1 VASAVTSLQEAVSAL
16 KAVDNGE
23 NGNDTD
29 NNISSGDST
38 SDGNNAGNAGT
49 ADDNAGTSGNG
60 QTSGNSTTQTGT
72 ATTAKS
78 NVQTGDNAFPTVLWF
93 SLGAASLA
101 GLGYIAVTEK
111 KRKNEN

>member
-1 VASAVTSLQEAVSAL
+1 MKTETIL
-16 KAVDNGE
+16 
-23 NGNDTD
+23 